1 LHLLLAQKWMP
12 AWGQWVPVVER
23 MVWRPALVSQVA
35 LRRELLVWQLVCLQV
50 PDLLDQRGSNQQRS
64 PTTLG

>member
-12 AWGQWVPVVER
+12 SRGQWVPVVER
-23 MVWRPALVSQVA
+23 MVWRPALVPQVA
-35 LRRELLVWQLVCLQV
+35 LLRELLVSQLVCLQA
-50 PDLLDQRGSNQQRS
+50 PELLGQWGSNQQRS

>member
-12 AWGQWVPVVER
+12 ARGQWVPVVER

-35 LRRELLVWQLVCLQV
+35 LLRELLVWQLVCLQV
-50 PDLLDQRGSNQQRS
+50 PDLLDQRGSNQQRN